1 MKRYSGPKE
10 TVDAAKNLST
20 LPDELAILSSSEFVF
35 VREAVASNPHTP
47 AHILDALVP
56 CHLKEEHDFRIAC
69 SLLRNPHLP
78 PQACVALISRI
89 SEILKFIQPRDY
101 YQTMMIE
108 QLCVNEDIPLESL
121 SDLLNDDSFPKH
133 LRGRIARKETRKE
146 VLLILQQDKSESVR
160 KKVTKVL
167 ESK

>member
-1 MKRYSGPKE
+1 
-10 TVDAAKNLST
+10 
-20 LPDELAILSSSEFVF
+20 
-35 VREAVASNPHTP
+35 
-47 AHILDALVP
+47 
-56 CHLKEEHDFRIAC
+56 
-69 SLLRNPHLP
+69 
-78 PQACVALISRI
+78 
-89 SEILKFIQPRDY
+89 
-101 YQTMMIE
+101 MMIE